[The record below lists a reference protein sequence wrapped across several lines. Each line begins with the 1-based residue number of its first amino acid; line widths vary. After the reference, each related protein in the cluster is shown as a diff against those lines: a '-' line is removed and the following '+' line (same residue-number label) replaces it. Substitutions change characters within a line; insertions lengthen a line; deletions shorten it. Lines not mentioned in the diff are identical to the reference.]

1 MRLIQ
6 AGDFTAYPDALRFVI
21 ATKDAGMLIADASSS
36 KNAALFLRQ
45 IQLDT
50 FAREHGISSPTLR
63 PGLTLRDYFD
73 ADVSGRDFAQG
84 KPDPEIFLNAAH
96 ELGVEPRHAI
106 AIADAS
112 AGIQAAKAGGM
123 AALGVARAGD
133 GDLVVTTFDDVGTTA
148 LSEGRLATRKALRR
162 TTTASRRYRATVS
175 GSAQPTPAAGR
186 RSRLRPRQRAQ
197 IDPFGVVP
205 KVMRAAYHN
214 VPNGGYACASSARG
228 GSGASWAQRIAGGV
242 TAPPCQ
248 LPCRRALA

>member
-45 IQLDT
+45 IRLGT
-50 FAREHGISSPTLR
+50 FPREHGISSPTLR
-63 PGLTLRDYFD
+63 PGLTLLDYFD
-73 ADVSGRDFAQG
+73 ADVSGRDFAHG
-84 KPDPEIFLNAAH
+84 KPNPEIFLTAAH
-96 ELGVEPRHAI
+96 ELGVEPRH

-123 AALGVARAGD
+123 AAIGVALAGD
-133 GDLVVTTFDDVGTTA
+133 AGLLAAAGADLVVTTLHDVDTTA

-162 TTTASRRYRATVS
+162 TTTASRRYGLRS
-175 GSAQPTPAAGR
+175 AGR

-197 IDPFGVVP
+197 IDPFGVVS

-214 VPNGGYACASSARG
+214 VPNGGSVCAGPKPEAVAR
-228 GSGASWAQRIAGGV
+228 
-242 TAPPCQ
+242 
-248 LPCRRALA
+248 